1 MPTSSPH
8 NPPPNLRIHNLEPP
22 LPAILLPLRD
32 LAIAQ
37 LDEACRGR
45 VVAEEA
51 EEGLGGRGV
60 GFAFALDDLVEFAF
74 VEDFV
79 EEEGHGGVWVV
90 LGWGRG

>member
-1 MPTSSPH
+1 M
-8 NPPPNLRIHNLEPP
+8 
-22 LPAILLPLRD
+22 
-32 LAIAQ
+32 
-37 LDEACRGR
+37 
-45 VVAEEA
+45 AEEA